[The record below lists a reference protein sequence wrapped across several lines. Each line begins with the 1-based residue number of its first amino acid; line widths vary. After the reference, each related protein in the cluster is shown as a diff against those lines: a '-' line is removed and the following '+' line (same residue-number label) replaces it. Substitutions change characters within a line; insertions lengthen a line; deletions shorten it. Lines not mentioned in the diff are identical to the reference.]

1 MTKLEFA
8 LETSVSERKE
18 YFISNRYIN
27 PFLMIQPLF
36 NHYWVRVI
44 EILCVYL
51 VLLAFASNFFSCL
64 LILNKGYTFDKVIAR
79 IWIVTNF
86 SWSVQLYFLVIL
98 ISKTIG
104 LWHSN
109 DLHML
114 CGKVCTHCLPSWC
127 NPEALALV
135 QSPGSAVITAK
146 VWCSVAFSLDSL
158 ASE

>member
-1 MTKLEFA
+1 
-8 LETSVSERKE
+8 
-18 YFISNRYIN
+18 
-27 PFLMIQPLF
+27 MIQPLF

-51 VLLAFASNFFSCL
+51 VLLTFASNFISCL

-79 IWIVTNF
+79 IWIVTNL

-109 DLHML
+109 DLHLL

-127 NPEALALV
+127 NPEAPALV
-135 QSPGSAVITAK
+135 QSRFRGDYCKGMVFSGFQFGL
-146 VWCSVAFSLDSL
+146 FSLWVALGKVLELPCQS
-158 ASE
+158 